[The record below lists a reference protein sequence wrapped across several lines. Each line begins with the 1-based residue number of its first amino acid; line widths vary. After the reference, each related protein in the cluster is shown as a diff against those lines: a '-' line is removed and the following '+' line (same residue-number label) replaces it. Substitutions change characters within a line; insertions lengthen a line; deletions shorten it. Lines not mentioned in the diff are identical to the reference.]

1 MNQVAAAW
9 PQAAEATEATDEA
22 SARWADSRQNE
33 QKSSKEHAPEYN
45 FEDMKVYRQKMPARD
60 EFMGKAHRNFVTG
73 EICLRKVE
81 PTTDFRIID
90 LYRRAKVSGSPE
102 QLAEDPYLF
111 KPVIMPMRTW
121 IYHDLHRSKKLMMGT
136 DENGMV
142 KYVMNLPCIDANV
155 STGHWSPL
163 VCYMPGVLFC
173 ALTKDQNTVG
183 SSLLVAV
190 TMSVVGNMCNY
201 ASQYR
206 MARYYTMPIRLLHF
220 VIVCLAFASH
230 TEDFVATVGY
240 ILCFGS
246 ILFDVVSGD
255 LAKAS
260 SFRFWC
266 KYNTLRELPNRV
278 FICRR
283 EGASHLEELQGLSR
297 PIDAIVHGM
306 GIWQRRRWMLACEI
320 CGVICKLE
328 PITAPEWRT
337 MWEHCVR
344 NGTTCTYLGMDLF
357 DQTTPEMYPYD
368 EKTEEANRRQHKNM
382 LSGSL
387 GEPID
392 DDIAALNL
400 EGFMDMAEEQ
410 GEEEE
415 HEERNIAWEVG
426 PDGQMRRK
434 GQKQQ
439 EENKDPL
446 DVDVEEFF

>member
-1 MNQVAAAW
+1 MKQVVAAW
-9 PQAAEATEATDEA
+9 PQAAEATGATDEA
-22 SARWADSRQNE
+22 STRWADSRESE
-33 QKSSKEHAPEYN
+33 QKFSKKSSAKSSKTSGSQFEH
-45 FEDMKVYRQKMPARD
+45 MTLRRQKMPARD

-90 LYRRAKVSGSPE
+90 LYRRARICGSPE

-121 IYHDLHRSKKLMMGT
+121 MYHDLHRSKKLMMGS

-142 KYVMNLPCIDANV
+142 KYVMFMPCIDANV

-201 ASQYR
+201 SFQYR
-206 MARYYTMPIRLLHF
+206 LARYYTVPMRLLHF
-220 VIVCLAFASH
+220 IIVCMSFANH

-246 ILFDVVSGD
+246 ILLDIVSGD
-255 LAKAS
+255 LAKAT

-266 KYNTLRELPNRV
+266 TYQTLRELPNRV

-297 PIDAIVHGM
+297 PIDSIVHGM
-306 GIWQRRRWMLACEI
+306 GTWQRRRWMLVCEM

-328 PITAPEWRT
+328 PVTAPEWRA
-337 MWEHCVR
+337 MWEDSFR
-344 NGTTCTYLGMDLF
+344 TGTTCTYVSMDLF
-357 DQTTPEMYPYD
+357 DDKTPEMYPFD
-368 EKTEEANRRQHKNM
+368 EKTEEANRRQHLALTGTM
-382 LSGSL
+382 GAPDD
-387 GEPID
+387 EID
-392 DDIAALNL
+392 VPEEASK
-400 EGFMDMAEEQ
+400 EGDEDENVAWQ
-410 GEEEE
+410 
-415 HEERNIAWEVG
+415 WEVG
-426 PDGQMRRK
+426 SDGQMRRK
-434 GQKQQ
+434 GKKQQ
-439 EENKDPL
+439 EEDSL